1 MKLVLQF
8 LDFSTI
14 YTELNMFQPLEIKL
28 ATAICRKPLRISL
41 FFTHPP
47 LPLCSSL
54 TGGVSYFFSPS
65 PLCSRPR
72 PRRQNGGATSLAGS
86 EAPRL
91 PALGQRLAWRHK
103 VAPSSPFPP
112 LAGQPTGAGPGRPQ
126 LQLPGHGGA
135 PVSAIPALPLH
146 RDQCKEHPHPP
157 RNMLKQ
163 VATPRSG
170 RTQGPRGG
178 AMVLRRTAAQAMF
191 LPKPRRPSPTLE
203 PRSTTSPRIAR
214 NKTHLG
220 LIPLLQQGSPEGVGG
235 GAQNPVTV

>member
-54 TGGVSYFFSPS
+54 TGGVSCFFSPS

-72 PRRQNGGATSLAGS
+72 PRCQNGGATSLAGG

-91 PALGQRLAWRHK
+91 PALGQRLAWRLK

-112 LAGQPTGAGPGRPQ
+112 
-126 LQLPGHGGA
+126 
-135 PVSAIPALPLH
+135 S
-146 RDQCKEHPHPP
+146 
-157 RNMLKQ
+157 
-163 VATPRSG
+163 
-170 RTQGPRGG
+170 
-178 AMVLRRTAAQAMF
+178 
-191 LPKPRRPSPTLE
+191 
-203 PRSTTSPRIAR
+203 
-214 NKTHLG
+214 
-220 LIPLLQQGSPEGVGG
+220 QGSPPVQDLAGRSCSC
-235 GAQNPVTV
+235 PVTAAPPFRRSPRFPYTSTSP